1 MWSQPSWFVL
11 MRILKFEFV
20 YNVNNGDCDARSSM
34 SFCLS
39 TRINSLIGI
48 NQTKYLIRT
57 MIMIITIITTKS
69 KTRRWTPSPII
80 YSLRYVSVSV
90 KKGFFSDIF
99 MFHKA
104 DFLRMVWNF

>member
-1 MWSQPSWFVL
+1 
-11 MRILKFEFV
+11 
-20 YNVNNGDCDARSSM
+20 
-34 SFCLS
+34 
-39 TRINSLIGI
+39 
-48 NQTKYLIRT
+48 

-80 YSLRYVSVSV
+80 YSLRYESVSV

-99 MFHKA
+99 IFHKA